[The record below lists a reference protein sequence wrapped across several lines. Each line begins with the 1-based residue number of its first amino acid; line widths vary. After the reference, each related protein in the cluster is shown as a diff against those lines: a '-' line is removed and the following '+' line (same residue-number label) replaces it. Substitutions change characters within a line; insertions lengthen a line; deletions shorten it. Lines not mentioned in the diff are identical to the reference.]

1 MKTGYE
7 IIYEDKEMLVC
18 SKPAGML
25 AQSGKSFDVD
35 LVSALMTY
43 RRKKVKMPILQLL
56 TGWTD
61 QSAGLWY
68 LRRTARVRQRLSKML
83 QQDTFNKQ
91 YYAVICGKPD
101 QKTGTFVDYLLKDA
115 KSNTSKV
122 VNQEVKGAKRC
133 ELTYE
138 TIDEI
143 FDEETGKNLSLV
155 RIHLITGRHHQ
166 IRVQFAARNLAL
178 AGDGKY
184 GGEEALKAKDRSIAL
199 CAYSLD
205 IQDRHYEIKPEG
217 EFFGRFVDL
226 CIGNE

>member
-43 RRKKVKMPILQLL
+43 RRKKGEDAYIAVINRLDRPVSGLMVFAKNSK
-56 TGWTD
+56 
-61 QSAGLWY
+61 SA
-68 LRRTARVRQRLSKML
+68 AKLSKML

-122 VNQEVKGAKRC
+122 VSQEVKGAKRC

-166 IRVQFAARNLAL
+166 IRVQFTARNLAL

-217 EFFGRFVDL
+217 EFFGRFADL